1 VEQVPKGFE
10 LREAVDNS
18 EIPLTIRSWRSHG
31 EVNPGA
37 TAYQHSG
44 FKEVRRRLVEIASCD
59 FLSYSEPLISIG
71 QVARDPSISRFDV
84 RSFRPQGNF
93 TSWIRD
99 PRNPEVTWSHG
110 TPGKRV
116 ESRWR

>member
-1 VEQVPKGFE
+1 VEQVSEGFE
-10 LREAVDNS
+10 LREAVDNR
-18 EIPLTIRSWRSHG
+18 EILLTVRSRRSHG

-37 TAYQHSG
+37 TAYRHSR
-44 FKEVRRRLVEIASCD
+44 FKEVRRRLIEIAILD
-59 FLSYSEPLISIG
+59 FPSYSEPLISIG
-71 QVARDPSISRFDV
+71 QVVRDPSISGFDV
-84 RSFRPQGNF
+84 RGFRPQGNF